1 MYSPTGIGGKSLF
14 KCFLRSNMPN
24 AAYNLRGLQNLGFTW
39 SMLPGLRELYPAE
52 ADFAAACRRYAI
64 FHNCHPFWG
73 PYLTGAFLNTERS
86 IAAGRFD
93 PAQFGPVREAM
104 LNSLSAIGDSFFS
117 GSMDTLFFLALVLLA
132 GLGLAGPA
140 CLFVLVWLLTALG
153 MKIFTFYLGL
163 SRGFQAM
170 ALLRRFDLIN
180 WGDHL
185 KKAAAIILLVFLAI
199 CLRPWEGSGAGLELP
214 GLRELAHGWLLP
226 LAMLVLF
233 AYLAARLHYSRSIL
247 LSLLLLLLAL

>member
-1 MYSPTGIGGKSLF
+1 
-14 KCFLRSNMPN
+14 MPN
-24 AAYNLRGLQNLGFTW
+24 AAYNSRGLQNLGFTW
-39 SMLPGLRELYPAE
+39 SMLPGLRELYPND

-73 PYLTGAFLNTERS
+73 PYLTGAFLNTERA
-86 IAAGRFD
+86 IAAGQFD
-93 PAQFGPVREAM
+93 QSQFGPIKEAM

-117 GSMDTLFFLALVLLA
+117 GSMDTLFFLVLVLLT
-132 GLGLAGPA
+132 GLGFAGAA
-140 CLFVLVWLLTALG
+140 CLFFLVWLLASLG
-153 MKIFTFYLGL
+153 MKVFTFYLGL

-185 KKAAAIILLVFLAI
+185 KMCSAFILLAFLSFA
-199 CLRPWEGSGAGLELP
+199 LRPWGEARP
-214 GLRELAHGWLLP
+214 GPGVPGEPLGNALAAAVHGWLLP